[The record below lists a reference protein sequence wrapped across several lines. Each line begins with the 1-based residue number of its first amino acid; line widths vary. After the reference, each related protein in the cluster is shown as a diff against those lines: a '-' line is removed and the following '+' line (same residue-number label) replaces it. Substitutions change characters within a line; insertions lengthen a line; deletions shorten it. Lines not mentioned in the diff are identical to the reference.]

1 MKMKTKILLVAIV
14 PLLLLGAVTISISA
28 VRISSVVTEDIE
40 EGLQA
45 AAVSVRETLAVADTG
60 DYHVDEDGQL
70 YKGSFNISENEE
82 IADGLKQEAGMDLT
96 IFYGDTRYMTSIC
109 DESGTRVVGTQAGE
123 TVSST
128 VLEQGKEYFATD
140 IEVEGQP
147 YYGYYLPLYDTEGAV
162 AGMVFSGVPK
172 AEAQSQISGILY
184 MIIGV
189 TLAIVVLVVI
199 VLFIIVNRMVVSL
212 SHGADVLTS
221 VSEGKINHKI
231 EEGSLKSNDE
241 IGGIMRAID
250 KLQSNLSGIFSSVK
264 SESASL
270 AETSQTMWDHTEVT
284 MEHVR
289 QMEKAIDGIASGA
302 LNQAHETKDATEHIM
317 QMGDMIEATTSEI
330 NHLNQS
336 ANAIKERGEEAAD
349 ALQQLE
355 EINEKTKDS
364 IGVIYDQ
371 TNVTNESVQR
381 IKDAITLITD
391 IAEETTLLSL
401 NASIEAARAGEQGR
415 GFAVVASQIQKLA
428 EQSNESAQ
436 KIETIIMSL
445 IADSDKT
452 VETMS
457 ELKKIMEVQS
467 NNVGETNHQ
476 VRDLLSEVE
485 SAIDAIHSVSKK
497 NREINEARKT
507 IVDAVQ
513 NLSSIAEDNAA
524 NTEQTA
530 ASVSEINEVTQNIAE
545 CAGQLKELAG
555 QMDRGMEMFV
565 V

>member
-1 MKMKTKILLVAIV
+1 
-14 PLLLLGAVTISISA
+14 
-28 VRISSVVTEDIE
+28 
-40 EGLQA
+40 
-45 AAVSVRETLAVADTG
+45 
-60 DYHVDEDGQL
+60 
-70 YKGSFNISENEE
+70 
-82 IADGLKQEAGMDLT
+82 
-96 IFYGDTRYMTSIC
+96 
-109 DESGTRVVGTQAGE
+109 
-123 TVSST
+123 
-128 VLEQGKEYFATD
+128 
-140 IEVEGQP
+140 
-147 YYGYYLPLYDTEGAV
+147 
-162 AGMVFSGVPK
+162 
-172 AEAQSQISGILY
+172 
-184 MIIGV
+184 
-189 TLAIVVLVVI
+189 
-199 VLFIIVNRMVVSL
+199 
-212 SHGADVLTS
+212 
-221 VSEGKINHKI
+221 
-231 EEGSLKSNDE
+231 
-241 IGGIMRAID
+241 
-250 KLQSNLSGIFSSVK
+250 
-264 SESASL
+264 
-270 AETSQTMWDHTEVT
+270 
-284 MEHVR
+284 
-289 QMEKAIDGIASGA
+289 
-302 LNQAHETKDATEHIM
+302 M